1 MWVHDRC
8 GTLPQVYVQERVRDH
23 GEQIFRTFSIG
34 LDVMGIVCMNLTHVL
49 RALGAKYSSRM
60 RPVISDV
67 LQYHW
72 DSLLTFVDIQT
83 NPQVL
88 RNKVSWLVE
97 EQKVYKDSLE
107 EL

>member
-1 MWVHDRC
+1 
-8 GTLPQVYVQERVRDH
+8 
-23 GEQIFRTFSIG
+23 
-34 LDVMGIVCMNLTHVL
+34 MGIVCMNLTHVL

-88 RNKVSWLVE
+88 RNKVS
-97 EQKVYKDSLE
+97 
-107 EL
+107 